1 MTRADL
7 FCWLSI
13 TGQAIKSKESFQYP
27 NEWFSYGHKLTLL
40 ALSDVGKAIS
50 VLISE
55 KLTKLTCFFNNSKC
69 QLFFNVTR

>member
-40 ALSDVGKAIS
+40 ARDVFKVVFSMTRSHG
-50 VLISE
+50 LHNE
-55 KLTKLTCFFNNSKC
+55 KVS
-69 QLFFNVTR
+69 